1 MQADAKTVEYVRRP
15 ERLGLGA
22 EPGMLS
28 DKKPK
33 KYIKACTNC
42 IQCFSCTRLEGI
54 ASMVDGIRINHSNNW
69 CNEYVKTAFR

>member
-33 KYIKACTNC
+33 KYIKACTNF
-42 IQCFSCTRLEGI
+42 IQCFTCIPIEGI
-54 ASMVDGIRINHSNNW
+54 ASMVDGMRIKYS
-69 CNEYVKTAFR
+69 